1 MKTECEIEKP
11 KLRKVRR
18 RRCNE
23 CCHLESEHIKNAVC
37 WDVKNSH
44 WETVML
50 PVCIY
55 CGATC
60 EDIEDEMCQKC
71 WHKPE
76 IANVFNGK
84 INRKNL
90 TTMC

>member
-1 MKTECEIEKP
+1 VKP

-37 WDVKNSH
+37 WDVNNSH

-71 WHKPE
+71 LHKPE
-76 IANVFNGK
+76 VPNI
-84 INRKNL
+84 RS
-90 TTMC
+90 

>member
-1 MKTECEIEKP
+1 
-11 KLRKVRR
+11 
-18 RRCNE
+18 
-23 CCHLESEHIKNAVC
+23 
-37 WDVKNSH
+37 
-44 WETVML
+44 VML

-76 IANVFNGK
+76 VPNI
-84 INRKNL
+84 RS
-90 TTMC
+90 

>member
-76 IANVFNGK
+76 VPNVES
-84 INRKNL
+84 
-90 TTMC
+90 